1 MLKAKKNLG
10 QNFLIDQ
17 YVLNQIIEFINP
29 NIDQNI
35 LEIGPGHGALT
46 ELLIG
51 KVKRLDVVELDKE
64 LLLGLKLINDN
75 KLHIHNKNILNF
87 DISGIYEEQKIRAVG
102 NLPYNISTPI
112 MLWAFK
118 YLDCL
123 KDMHFMFQ
131 KEFGERLCSE
141 PDKKSYGRISVL
153 TQYLTKADTL
163 MHIEPEC
170 FKPQPSIDSILIKFM
185 PIPGRS
191 INSARALKIQE
202 VTKAAFMH
210 RRKMIG
216 KSLKRLLSIEELQN
230 LGIDP
235 KARPENISVEDYS
248 TIAETLI

>member
-1 MLKAKKNLG
+1 
-10 QNFLIDQ
+10 
-17 YVLNQIIEFINP
+17 
-29 NIDQNI
+29 
-35 LEIGPGHGALT
+35 
-46 ELLIG
+46 
-51 KVKRLDVVELDKE
+51 
-64 LLLGLKLINDN
+64 
-75 KLHIHNKNILNF
+75 
-87 DISGIYEEQKIRAVG
+87 
-102 NLPYNISTPI
+102 
-112 MLWAFK
+112 MLWAVK

-153 TQYLTKADTL
+153 TQYLTKADIL